1 MTAVVGVRCTNG
13 VVVGTDSAVTF
24 ASGQQRTVE
33 QATEKLHVIQDRVIV
48 AGTGSVG
55 LKQRFCAV
63 VDSQCRDRFYTQRAN
78 GLEAARRF
86 SAAAI
91 EDFRETYLREVKF
104 GALVAYPVNHETY
117 LCEFTVDD
125 FQPEMK
131 RRDGIWYCSMGSSQG
146 ITDPFLGFIRR
157 VVWGDEPPNVN
168 QGQLTVTWALD
179 HAVELNPGGV
189 DDPISVAV
197 LEHDEGAGAPRAR
210 RLDETELQELRQ
222 SKDEAEKLLHEYF
235 AGGPGFAAAEKI
247 DVPEPEN
254 GDEES

>member
-1 MTAVVGVRCTNG
+1 MTAVVGVQCTNG

-24 ASGQQRTVE
+24 ASGQKRTVE
-33 QATEKLHVIQDRVIV
+33 QATEKLRVIQDRVIV

-63 VDSQCRDRFYTQRAN
+63 VDSECDDRFYNRRPN
-78 GLEAARRF
+78 GLEAARELAR
-86 SAAAI
+86 ATI
-91 EDFRETYLREVKF
+91 QDFEETGARQGQF
-104 GALVAYPVNHETY
+104 GALVAYPVKTETY
-117 LCEFTVDD
+117 LCEFSIND

-131 RRDGIWYCSMGSSQG
+131 RQSGIWYCSMGSSQG

-157 VVWGDEPPNVN
+157 VVWDDEPPNVN

-189 DDPISVAV
+189 NDPISVAV
-197 LEHDEGAGAPRAR
+197 LEHDEDAGAPRAR
-210 RLDETELQELRQ
+210 RLGDTELQELRQ
-222 SKDEAEKLLHEYF
+222 SIGEAEGVLHDYF
-235 AGGPGFAAAEKI
+235 AGGVGREAAEDI

-254 GDEES
+254 GEA